1 MPLYRYIDIPKKTHF
16 FCPFARRILRRG
28 NGTGASASWGTIVLP
43 YKYQVAETEEASF
56 YHIKAVEQT
65 AEGPMLLLELI
76 DPTVEGNAS
85 AYTPVVFKRQNDAV
99 TAVNVNGE
107 NVTVKK
113 TSGSYTKTTAEGWT
127 LVGVMEQTVFN
138 VTDEAFAGKDIYY
151 ISNNKFWHATG
162 KLTNNP
168 FRAYIEHAASG
179 SEPAV
184 KALGIGVANSDD
196 VTAVDDIRA
205 ADAVAVFIDH
215 GALEVVVPHDMDVT
229 VHALSGALVARKSVK
244 AGGKVRIELPAGIY
258 VVNGMKVII

>member
-1 MPLYRYIDIPKKTHF
+1 
-16 FCPFARRILRRG
+16 
-28 NGTGASASWGTIVLP
+28 
-43 YKYQVAETEEASF
+43 
-56 YHIKAVEQT
+56 
-65 AEGPMLLLELI
+65 MLLLELI
-76 DPTVEGNAS
+76 DPTVDGNAS
-85 AYTPVVFKRQNDAV
+85 AYTPVVFKRHNDAV
-99 TAVNVNGE
+99 TAVNVDGE

-196 VTAVDDIRA
+196 ITAVDGIPGRGGVHRPWCPGGGGA
-205 ADAVAVFIDH
+205 ARH
-215 GALEVVVPHDMDVT
+215 GRDGACLEWCPRGTEVRKGWCQSPHPTSCRYLCGQRREGDYLDFE
-229 VHALSGALVARKSVK
+229 
-244 AGGKVRIELPAGIY
+244 I
-258 VVNGMKVII
+258 N